1 MPQPASL
8 SAEQRPDLG
17 KVAFDFM
24 LEADQQ
30 GFIAGKLLPE
40 FPVDLQ
46 SAQYP
51 IIKKEAFLK
60 VVDTKRAMRAGY
72 SRDDYNWDFDSYATE
87 EHGFES
93 VLDDR
98 EKKLYAR
105 YFDLEVVGARRATD
119 KILRA
124 KEVRV
129 AAQLFNTANITQT
142 ADVAIAWNTAATAV
156 PHDNVTAAKIA
167 MRAAS
172 GIDPNVGT
180 CSKKVFDTVM
190 LTAAIRDAFKYTNP
204 IEVGGYEARRRL
216 LAQYFGLDD
225 ILVAGGMKDSAD
237 PGLAATI
244 AEIWDDEYFGLFRVN
259 ASADLQVP
267 CIGRTFRWTNE
278 QPAGTLVTEAYR
290 EEKIR
295 SNVIRVRG
303 DMVEKIVFAGAGYL
317 MGNII
322 HP

>member
-1 MPQPASL
+1 MPQPATL

-17 KVAFDFM
+17 KVAYDYM

-30 GFIAGKLLPE
+30 GYIAAKLLPE

-72 SRDDYNWDFDSYATE
+72 SRDDYNWDFDSYATQ

-98 EKKLYAR
+98 EKALYAR
-105 YFDLEVVGARRATD
+105 YFDLEVVGAKRAMD
-119 KILRA
+119 KVLRA

-142 ADVAIAWNTAATAV
+142 ANVAIPWNTAATAV
-156 PHDNVTAAKIA
+156 PYDNVSAAKTA
-167 MRAAS
+167 MRLAS
-172 GIDPNVGT
+172 GIEPNVGA
-180 CSKKVFDTVM
+180 CSKKVFDAVM

-204 IEVGGYEARRRL
+204 LEVGGYEARRRL
-216 LAQYFGLDD
+216 LSQYFGLDE
-225 ILVAGGMKDSAD
+225 IFVAGGMKDTADAGLSAT
-237 PGLAATI
+237 L

-259 ASADLQVP
+259 GNADLQIP
-267 CIGRTFRWTNE
+267 CVGRTFRWTNQ

-303 DMVEKIVFAGAGYL
+303 DMVEKLVFAGAGYL